1 MVLKLVFF
9 QYGSNV
15 FLRGKLIL
23 AKGND
28 CAVIINDAPL
38 QLLALPL
45 GAPEVSPLSERA
57 QEEQMPPKA
66 EREMPKE
73 RAERMDQRQRIAR
86 SLRSVTHDHFCNVP
100 FGVPAKSARHSASRG
115 SSAVRS
121 GSSHADP
128 SR

>member
-57 QEEQMPPKA
+57 QIEQVSSQTQG
-66 EREMPKE
+66 EVPKE
-73 RAERMDQRQRIAR
+73 WTERMDQRQRIAR
-86 SLRSVTHDHFCNVP
+86 LLRSISHDHAESVSVAHLH
-100 FGVPAKSARHSASRG
+100 FGCEHQGHEATFG
-115 SSAVRS
+115 
-121 GSSHADP
+121 GTF
-128 SR
+128 